1 MGISDNNQPQ
11 RGSGKGS
18 LDGLAQRLGA
28 LEESLTVVAGE
39 LGVSSMPQFKRLDPQ
54 AVYQEAVRRA
64 QEAIAPLQVLLRGL
78 EGRLEKTTQTQME
91 LRAKLTEIGERQGR
105 EQNAASIIDDKLAAL
120 SARLDAT
127 IVPFDRSERK
137 LDELNE
143 SIARLSL
150 RLDTLWQRLDAEAR
164 EKNNRKPEETAEAI
178 VSQRLAALESRLE
191 KLASVIAATANA
203 SDTSQAADLE
213 RKLAFLH
220 GEMMAQFE
228 KRLAEAD
235 QRSDASSSD
244 AIAAEVARQIA
255 TLVQDTTASSA
266 PAASLLGDAARDKAG
281 EMNPLVMNAAERA
294 IVRLTHRLEKLEDW
308 RRQRMAEARSGRGLM
323 GRLFE
328 G

>member
-1 MGISDNNQPQ
+1 MGISDNNHPQ
-11 RGSGKGS
+11 RSSGKGS

-39 LGVSSMPQFKRLDPQ
+39 LGVSSVPQFKRLDPQ

-64 QEAIAPLQVLLRGL
+64 QEAIAPLQVLLRSL
-78 EGRLEKTTQTQME
+78 EARLEKTTQTQMD
-91 LRAKLTEIGERQGR
+91 LRAALTAIGERQGR
-105 EQNAASIIDDKLAAL
+105 EQNAAAIVDDKLAAL

-127 IVPFDRSERK
+127 IVPADRSERK

-164 EKNNRKPEETAEAI
+164 EKNNRKPQETAEA
-178 VSQRLAALESRLE
+178 VLSQRLVALESRLE
-191 KLASVIAATANA
+191 KMANAMATTANTA
-203 SDTSQAADLE
+203 AAPQAADLE
-213 RKLAFLH
+213 RKLMFLH
-220 GEMMAQFE
+220 GELAAQLE

-235 QRSDASSSD
+235 GSNATNASD

-255 TLVQDTTASSA
+255 TLVRDATAQ
-266 PAASLLGDAARDKAG
+266 PATPLLGDPALEKTG